1 MPCRCLIARP
11 HSKLLILLLTA
22 VLDACAARRP
32 SSPADLGSAAS
43 LIRMGD
49 NLRAAGDLAGAAEF
63 YRGASLKGPTD
74 LAPLV
79 RLGDLR
85 RAEGDDAQAEAA
97 YRVVLATA
105 PRDVGASAGLAA
117 TLLSQGRGADAL
129 ALLEPLAQG
138 SPDART
144 LRNLG
149 VALDMVGRQAD
160 AQATYRRGLAA
171 APADADLHGN
181 LAFSLAISGD
191 TEAALRSMQT
201 AAALPSGQAWQPANL
216 MLLLAMAGRED
227 TARMRAQAAGMPAE
241 TFVALLE
248 QGHRARDATT
258 PGGRAAA
265 LGVAT
270 AAQAPSRLEEAAL
283 PAAALEREAAGRPA
297 RLRALPPAPDPA
309 APPRSRP
316 PRADLLP

>member
-1 MPCRCLIARP
+1 MTRP
-11 HSKLLILLLTA
+11 LHKIPILLLAA
-22 VLDACAARRP
+22 VLAACGGRRP

-49 NLRAAGDLAGAAEF
+49 NLRDNGDLAGAAEF
-63 YRGASLKGPTD
+63 YRGASLKSPAD
-74 LAPLV
+74 PAPLV
-79 RLGDLR
+79 RLGALR

-97 YRVVLATA
+97 YRVALAVA
-105 PRDVGASAGLAA
+105 PQDVGASGGLAA

-149 VALDMVGRQAD
+149 VALDMVGRQGD
-160 AQATYRRGLAA
+160 AQATYRRGLAV

-191 TEAALRSMQT
+191 TETALRSMQT
-201 AAALPSGQAWQPANL
+201 AAALPTGQVWQPANL
-216 MLLLAMAGRED
+216 VLLLAMAGRED
-227 TARMRAQAAGMPAE
+227 TARSRAAGMPAE
-241 TFVALLE
+241 ALAALLE
-248 QGHRARDATT
+248 QGHRARNAATAD
-258 PGGRAAA
+258 GRAMA

-270 AAQAPSRLEEAAL
+270 EARAASGT
-283 PAAALEREAAGRPA
+283 EAAGPA
-297 RLRALPPAPDPA
+297 RLRALPPGPA
-309 APPRSRP
+309 APPRSRSL
-316 PRADLLP
+316 RAAPLL